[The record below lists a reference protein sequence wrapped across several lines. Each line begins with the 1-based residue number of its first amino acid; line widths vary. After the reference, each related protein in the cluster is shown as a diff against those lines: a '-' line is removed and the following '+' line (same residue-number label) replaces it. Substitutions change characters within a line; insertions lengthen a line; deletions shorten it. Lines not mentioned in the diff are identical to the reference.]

1 MKRVYYL
8 FILACSFTL
17 FACSHKSS
25 DIKQSNDKNT
35 ITINL
40 ESPQSLHASR
50 LFDTIIYVPLET
62 SDTYI
67 FSRASHLK
75 VNDEK
80 DLYFISDKSFFLFD
94 GETGKGKVK
103 ISRLGNGPDGYTS
116 IFDSNVDSSTKE
128 IELLDNNAKKIVIY
142 DMAGNHKRSM
152 SLPFMSFMFAKTGK
166 DDYWFYNNNLLSEAS
181 DHKVV
186 HFVSNKGKIEEYD
199 KIDKHLAKYFFIDDE
214 KNLIVQNGNL
224 LYHYS
229 PSDTIYQIRPD
240 KEMRA
245 AYVLDMGK
253 SLAPKDFYTRNFR
266 DIMEFV
272 ETANKNGYVFEIPSF
287 AANDNTVAIACIK
300 EGKFYMTFH
309 TKENGK
315 NTTFTTFHDNY
326 NFSVPFTLDATNLNF
341 CMDNDYFYFI
351 VTAEQLIKCK
361 NEDTN
366 QKKMD
371 SWMESKNVNEYS
383 NPILVKCK
391 FRSKK

>member
-62 SDTYI
+62 SDKYI

-128 IELLDNNAKKIVIY
+128 IELLDNNAK
-142 DMAGNHKRSM
+142 R
-152 SLPFMSFMFAKTGK
+152 
-166 DDYWFYNNNLLSEAS
+166 
-181 DHKVV
+181 
-186 HFVSNKGKIEEYD
+186 
-199 KIDKHLAKYFFIDDE
+199 
-214 KNLIVQNGNL
+214 
-224 LYHYS
+224 
-229 PSDTIYQIRPD
+229 
-240 KEMRA
+240 
-245 AYVLDMGK
+245 
-253 SLAPKDFYTRNFR
+253 
-266 DIMEFV
+266 
-272 ETANKNGYVFEIPSF
+272 
-287 AANDNTVAIACIK
+287 
-300 EGKFYMTFH
+300 
-309 TKENGK
+309 
-315 NTTFTTFHDNY
+315 
-326 NFSVPFTLDATNLNF
+326 
-341 CMDNDYFYFI
+341 
-351 VTAEQLIKCK
+351 
-361 NEDTN
+361 
-366 QKKMD
+366 
-371 SWMESKNVNEYS
+371 
-383 NPILVKCK
+383 
-391 FRSKK
+391 

>member
-1 MKRVYYL
+1 M
-8 FILACSFTL
+8 
-17 FACSHKSS
+17 
-25 DIKQSNDKNT
+25 
-35 ITINL
+35 
-40 ESPQSLHASR
+40 
-50 LFDTIIYVPLET
+50 
-62 SDTYI
+62 
-67 FSRASHLK
+67 
-75 VNDEK
+75 
-80 DLYFISDKSFFLFD
+80 
-94 GETGKGKVK
+94 K

-253 SLAPKDFYTRNFR
+253 NLAPKEFYARNFR

-272 ETANKNGYVFEIPSF
+272 ETANNNGYVFEIPTFS
-287 AANDNTVAIACIK
+287 ANDQTIVVACIK
-300 EGKFYMTFH
+300 EGKPYITFH

-315 NTTFTTFHDNY
+315 SMTFSSFHDDY
-326 NFSVPFTLDATNLNF
+326 NALAPLSLDVANLSF
-341 CMDNDYFYFI
+341 CMDNDYFYFFN
-351 VTAEQLIKCK
+351 T
-361 NEDTN
+361 
-366 QKKMD
+366 
-371 SWMESKNVNEYS
+371 SVNFY
-383 NPILVKCK
+383 
-391 FRSKK
+391 R

>member
-8 FILACSFTL
+8 FTLACSFTL

-142 DMAGNHKRSM
+142 DMDGNHKRSM

-186 HFVSNKGKIEEYD
+186 HFVSNKGKIKEYD

-253 SLAPKDFYTRNFR
+253 NLAPKEFYARNFR

-272 ETANKNGYVFEIPSF
+272 ETANNNGYVFEIPTFS
-287 AANDNTVAIACIK
+287 ANDQTIVVACIK
-300 EGKFYMTFH
+300 EGKPYITFH

-315 NTTFTTFHDNY
+315 SMTFSSFHDDY
-326 NFSVPFTLDATNLNF
+326 NALAPLSLDVANLSF

-351 VTAEQLIKCK
+351 ITAEQLI
-361 NEDTN
+361 
-366 QKKMD
+366 
-371 SWMESKNVNEYS
+371 ESKNKGYYREPMEKWIESRQITEFS

-391 FRSKK
+391 F